1 MEESR
6 RCFCIGHRDTPDTI
20 YPPLLQAIK
29 RLAKDGVTEFIV
41 GSHGNFDRL
50 SAAAVRELKPRRPV
64 TLTFLTPYHNTPIP
78 DGFDGAWYPFETA
91 VPPRVAI
98 VRANRAAV
106 DACDTVLTYARYTG
120 NARGVVTYAE
130 KKGKSILNLAT

>member
-1 MEESR
+1 M
-6 RCFCIGHRDTPDTI
+6 RCFCIGHRDTLEAV
-20 YPPLLQAIK
+20 YPRLLQAAEELVK
-29 RLAKDGVTEFIV
+29 GGVTEFIV
-41 GSHGNFDRL
+41 GGYGAFDRM
-50 SAAAVRELKPRRPV
+50 AARAVNAIKARYTVR
-64 TLTFLTPYHNTPIP
+64 LTFLTPYHSRPVP
-78 DGFDGAWYPFETA
+78 HGFDGAWYPFET
-91 VPPRVAI
+91 VIPPRVAI